1 MTDYYLPMTVEEIC
15 RDYRMAKDKRNQ
27 IEILAD
33 RNLCTKEVI
42 EDVLRSRGEEL
53 SEDKPVPRA
62 VKWTVQEEDR
72 LRKLAG
78 EGKTSKEIAVLMF
91 RTHKAVEQKLSKMH
105 ISLRQPP
112 VKLEALPTAK
122 DIVDKPFMETV
133 DELEK
138 EAQAQAQEMAE
149 LAAKEANAAT
159 PEVNLE
165 DIIKDFK
172 RTQAEGE
179 LRRLR
184 EDAVSDTLLTLLFD
198 TLYSTDL
205 NASLETVFARF
216 GIKLL
221 DYLKER

>member
-15 RDYRMAKDKRNQ
+15 RDYRTAKDKKNQ

-42 EDVLRSRGEEL
+42 EDILRSRGEEL
-53 SEDKPVPRA
+53 MD
-62 VKWTVQEEDR
+62 
-72 LRKLAG
+72 
-78 EGKTSKEIAVLMF
+78 

-105 ISLRQPP
+105 ISLRQQS
-112 VKLEALPTAK
+112 VNLEALPTEK
-122 DIVDKPFMETV
+122 DILKEKLTESVDNLDKS
-133 DELEK
+133 LK
-138 EAQAQAQEMAE
+138 QAKKTAE
-149 LAAKEANAAT
+149 LAAKDANAVT

-172 RTQAEGE
+172 HAQAEGE

>member
-15 RDYRMAKDKRNQ
+15 RDYRTAKDKKNQ

-42 EDVLRSRGEEL
+42 EDILRSRGEEL

-62 VKWTVQEEDR
+62 AKWTVQEEDR

-78 EGKTSKEIAVLMF
+78 EGNTSKEIAELMD

-105 ISLRQPP
+105 ISLRQQS
-112 VKLEALPTAK
+112 VNLEALPTGK
-122 DIVDKPFMETV
+122 DIMIS
-133 DELEK
+133 
-138 EAQAQAQEMAE
+138 
-149 LAAKEANAAT
+149 T
-159 PEVNLE
+159 PEKTDPAKPDYAPIELPLKVVEGRHVNKNTGLTRE
-165 DIIKDFK
+165 
-172 RTQAEGE
+172 E
-179 LRRLR
+179 LL
-184 EDAVSDTLLTLLFD
+184 ALLFD
-198 TLYSTDL
+198 VLYTTDL
-205 NASLETVFARF
+205 NADLQTVFARL